1 MSIRERVITGFKT
14 RRQRILDGKINSIP
28 SKLVRFRE
36 DFLGIEQKKYYV
48 ITSSTKGR
56 ISVNLNTFL

>member
-1 MSIRERVITGFKT
+1 MGIRERVISGFKA

-28 SKLVRFRE
+28 SPLVRFRE

-48 ITSSTKGR
+48 ITSSTKGKVF
-56 ISVNLNTFL
+56 ISLNIFL